1 MRAKETVARRSPSAT
16 GRATQAVQHVIALTP
31 RRVTRP
37 GSPALMWA
45 RFMKILVVDSDQHR
59 REDLA
64 EVLRRQW
71 QAATVLGAE
80 SGEAALL
87 FSDEQPDL
95 VLLAA
100 GLSDPT
106 GLDVLREARQISD
119 VPILMLL
126 ADNDEATQI
135 QSLDLGADDCIV
147 PPASRALLFA
157 RIRAALRR
165 TAGAVAAGDRPD
177 FSAGSLAVWFERPN
191 VTVAGHS
198 VKLTALEFK
207 LLYQLVSE
215 AGHVVPHRV
224 LLDEVWGT
232 EYGAT
237 TDHLKVFIN
246 RLRSKLQQPGGPR
259 YILTER
265 GLGYRFVR
273 PTPSAMPL
281 PQ

>member
-1 MRAKETVARRSPSAT
+1 MR
-16 GRATQAVQHVIALTP
+16 
-31 RRVTRP
+31 
-37 GSPALMWA
+37 
-45 RFMKILVVDSDQHR
+45 MKILVVDSDPRLQ
-59 REDLA
+59 EDLG
-64 EVLRRQW
+64 VDLRRQW
-71 QAATVLGAE
+71 TAATVLDAD
-80 SGEAALL
+80 SGEAALRL
-87 FSDEQPDL
+87 FSAEQPDL

-100 GLSDPT
+100 GPSDPT
-106 GLDVLREARQISD
+106 GLDILREIRQISN

-126 ADNDEATQI
+126 AENDEATQI

-157 RIRAALRR
+157 RIKAALRR
-165 TAGAVAAGDRPD
+165 TAGATAAGDRPD

-191 VTVAGHS
+191 VTVAGQS
-198 VKLTALEFK
+198 VRLTALEFK
-207 LLYQLVSE
+207 LLYQLVGE

-224 LLDEVWGT
+224 LLDEVWGS

-273 PTPSAMPL
+273 PTPTAMPL
-281 PQ
+281 PQQPDEVDRSTPA